1 MQRPDK
7 QRRHGDP
14 VAMPGNLADQIN
26 QDRTVIN
33 KKARQKQKRKHEEDD
48 EERVSH
54 PGRRLRWTWICAVDY
69 RWSSV
74 EKNHRT
80 SSGTTKRTRLWWTR
94 SHQSRTNVRICL
106 IEYLTSF
113 HLRRDL
119 ESIERISKLK
129 KSRKNDDS
137 DDEDVDAQ
145 EDDYEDEEVSVRSR
159 TSYSRLFDLRH
170 RSMKKTR
177 KRWKRSCPI
186 NLVDSWVIF

>member
-1 MQRPDK
+1 MQRPGK

-14 VAMPGNLADQIN
+14 VAMPGNLTDQIN

-54 PGRRLRWTWICAVDY
+54 PRRRLRWTWIRSVDY

-80 SSGTTKRTRLWWTR
+80 SSGTTKWTRLWWTR

-106 IEYLTSF
+106 IECVTSF
-113 HLRRDL
+113 HLCRDL

-129 KSRKNDDS
+129 KSRKDDDS

-145 EDDYEDEEVSVRSR
+145 EDDYEDEVSVGSP
-159 TSYSRLFDLRH
+159 TPYSPLFYLRP